1 MNIQLNNKLVIKTL
15 CGRKDILIDLPQ
27 GNYNIISDYAK
38 TIIYP
43 EGQSFDFPNENWI
56 FEGDPQYATSFS
68 DIPFLIIQD
77 SNNKFP
83 RYDIDWFYENVN
95 ISLFKDN
102 ALVHE
107 IPSGNM
113 GCFNLY
119 YLYDQENKII
129 ALMISSCGLDEKDYI
144 FK

>member
-1 MNIQLNNKLVIKTL
+1 MNIQLNNKLMIKTL
-15 CGRKDILIDLPQ
+15 CGKENLFIDLPK

-38 TIIYP
+38 TIIFP

-56 FEGDPQYATSFS
+56 FLGDPKYATSFS

-83 RYDIDWFYENVN
+83 RYDIDWYYENIN

-102 ALVHE
+102 ALIHE

-113 GCFNLY
+113 GCFNFY
-119 YLYDQENKII
+119 YLHDKQNQII
-129 ALMISSCGLDEKDYI
+129 AVMISSYCLEDKKYI